1 MDAITQDFARHAR
14 ALGREQR
21 ALAAPAAPAA
31 HAAHAATVTLSATIE
46 GPLDAQRLQR
56 ALCRVAGR
64 HPATGLVFGRVEGLR
79 GLRQHFAGAAPAW
92 SSAGPDQGTP
102 AAALRAALQVLGDNR
117 AQLTLTAHPLAAD
130 GPSLVTLLD
139 ELAQACAD
147 ETAPAGAAP
156 LPYADYLD
164 WTDGLALE
172 NTEAG
177 AAYWQAVR
185 ERLAGLEAPRLPWQ
199 RAGNAGEPLAAQW
212 AELSATEATAVA
224 EWAAALGQP
233 LAHAL
238 QAAWWLLLAR
248 LDPAAAFCAGWQ
260 HDCRDDFDVLAGA
273 VGRYEALLPV
283 VVQPDM
289 AAPFADWLAAFG
301 GQLQQH
307 LDWREHCPAD
317 AGSGAPAR
325 VGFCCGGPASMQ
337 WRHGDLH
344 WHAQAPRALLPGLA
358 LALQVHVENRMPRRL
373 VLHHAGSV
381 HDADAMACLLEQYR
395 TLLHTLRAAP
405 HTAVG
410 ALPLATAAE
419 SARAEAMHAP
429 ALHVGT
435 QMLPQRLAHWAS
447 ERPHAPALSA
457 PGLQLSYA
465 GLARA
470 VDAVARQLPAL
481 GLRAGQPVGL
491 LLPRSGELVVA
502 LLAVMRA
509 GAPYLP
515 LDPAWP
521 SQRRAQILA
530 DAGAT
535 LVLTDAAHAGAA
547 GPLPQAEIAALLAAD
562 TVAGASSA
570 LPAAEAAQPAYVLYT
585 SGSTGTPKGVA
596 ISHGQLLNYAATSGQ
611 ALRLDRCQRFALTST
626 VAADLGNTTL
636 FGALWHGACLC
647 VADAADMR
655 HAAAFAGFLAREHVD
670 CLKIVPSHLDALLDG
685 DTAPLPLPP
694 HATIV
699 LGGEA
704 ASPALLQRLRTRMP
718 QARLCNHYGPTE
730 TTVGILVHDAGR
742 AAEAVEAPL
751 PLTQVLANCEAYVRT
766 ATGKLAAVGETG
778 ELYLGGAQLCAGYLN
793 LAAAGTAFVAHP
805 ERPGQRLYRSGDLAR
820 YLPRGGIELIGRA
833 DHQVKVRGFRIECG
847 EVEQALTAL
856 PGIRQAVV
864 MLAAPAGGAP
874 RLAAWL
880 VPDDATAGT
889 SMADAAL
896 RHALAERLPEAM
908 IPALWFAVA
917 ALPRLPNGKV
927 DRRAL
932 AHAAAAPAPTAAAG
946 STREPE
952 SELEALLLEQLRDL
966 LGAPGLAV
974 HDDLFEAGG
983 HSLLVIRL
991 VARIRKLLK
1000 QEIAPAVVFDAPN
1013 AAALAAALCAAS
1025 ADADNL
1031 ETLAGLQRQL
1041 AAMSP
1046 EARAAL
1052 RATATANA

>member
-21 ALAAPAAPAA
+21 ALSA
-31 HAAHAATVTLSATIE
+31 HAAMPVTLSATIG

-56 ALCRVAGR
+56 ALCRVAAR

-79 GLRQHFAGAAPAW
+79 GLRQHFAGALPAW
-92 SSAGPDQGTP
+92 SAAGPDQGTP
-102 AAALRAALQVLGDNR
+102 ETALRAALQVLDDNR

-130 GPSLVTLLD
+130 GPSLVTLLR
-139 ELAQACAD
+139 ELAQAYAND
-147 ETAPAGAAP
+147 TAPASEAP

-164 WTDGLALE
+164 WTDGLAQE

-177 AAYWQAVR
+177 AGYWQAVR
-185 ERLAGLEAPRLPWQ
+185 ERLAGLDAPRLPWQ
-199 RAGNAGEPLAAQW
+199 RAGNANAA
-212 AELSATEATAVA
+212 LSAQCVELPAAEAAAVA
-224 EWAAALGQP
+224 AWAAALGQP

-248 LDPAAAFCAGWQ
+248 LDPAAAFGAGWV

-283 VVQPDM
+283 AVQPDM

-301 GQLQQH
+301 AQLQQH
-307 LDWREHCPAD
+307 LDWREHCPAEASAD
-317 AGSGAPAR
+317 AAAR
-325 VGFCCGGPASMQ
+325 VGFYCSGPASMQ
-337 WRHGDLH
+337 WWRGELH
-344 WHAQAPRALLPGLA
+344 WRADAPRALLPGLA
-358 LALQVHVENRMPRRL
+358 LALQVHVEDGTPRQL
-373 VLHHAGSV
+373 VLHHADGI
-381 HDADAMACLLEQYR
+381 HGANAMACLLDQYR
-395 TLLHTLRAAP
+395 TLLQTLRATPA
-405 HTAVG
+405 TAVG
-410 ALPLATAAE
+410 AVPLATAAE
-419 SARAEAMHAP
+419 RARADAMHAP
-429 ALHVGT
+429 ALHVGA

-481 GLRAGQPVGL
+481 GLRPGKPVGL

-521 SQRRAQILA
+521 PQRRAQILA

-535 LVLTDAAHAGAA
+535 LVLTDLARAPSA
-547 GPLPQAEIAALLAAD
+547 GPLPHADIAALLAAD
-562 TVAGASSA
+562 NHAGSNQA
-570 LPAAEAAQPAYVLYT
+570 LPVPDAAQLAYVLYT

-596 ISHGQLLNYAATSGQ
+596 ITHGQLLNYAAASGQ
-611 ALRLDRCQRFALTST
+611 ALRLDRCQRFGLTST

-647 VADAADMR
+647 VAEEADMQ
-655 HAAAFAGFLAREHVD
+655 HAAAFVAFLAREHVD
-670 CLKIVPSHLDALLDG
+670 CLKIVPSHLDALLDD

-704 ASPALLQRLRTRMP
+704 ASAALLQRLHVRMP

-742 AAEAVEAPL
+742 AADAVDAPL
-751 PLTQVLANCEAYVRT
+751 PLTQVLANCEAHVRT
-766 ATGKLAAVGETG
+766 ATGQLAAVGETG
-778 ELYLGGAQLCAGYLN
+778 ELYLGGAQLCAGYLGG
-793 LAAAGTAFVAHP
+793 AAAGTAFVAHP
-805 ERPGQRLYRSGDLAR
+805 ERPGQHLYRSGDLAR

-833 DHQVKVRGFRIECG
+833 DHQIKVRGFRIECG
-847 EVEQALTAL
+847 EVEQALAAL
-856 PGIRQAVV
+856 PGVRQAVV
-864 MLAAPAGGAP
+864 MLAAPAGGVP
-874 RLAAWL
+874 QLATWI
-880 VPDDATAGT
+880 VPDGATAT
-889 SMADAAL
+889 DAAAL
-896 RHALAERLPEAM
+896 RNALRPALAERLPEAM
-908 IPALWFAVA
+908 IPALWFAVP

-932 AHAAAAPAPTAAAG
+932 AQAAAAGPAPSGPAGTA
-946 STREPE
+946 REPA
-952 SELEALLLEQLRDL
+952 SELEALLLDQLRDL

-983 HSLLVIRL
+983 HSLLVIKL

-1000 QEIAPAVVFDAPN
+1000 LEIAPAVVFDAPD
-1013 AAALAAALCAAS
+1013 AAALARALRNAS
-1025 ADADNL
+1025 PDPDGL

-1052 RATATANA
+1052 RASATANATA

>member
-1 MDAITQDFARHAR
+1 MNAITQDFARHAR

-21 ALAAPAAPAA
+21 ALAAQ
-31 HAAHAATVTLSATIE
+31 AATPVTLSATID

-56 ALCRVAGR
+56 ALCRIAER

-92 SSAGPDQGTP
+92 SSASLDAATP
-102 AAALRAALQVLGDNR
+102 ETALHAALQVLDDNR
-117 AQLTLTAHPLAAD
+117 ARLTLTAHPLAAD
-130 GPSLVTLLD
+130 GPSLATLLH
-139 ELAQACAD
+139 ELAQAYAD
-147 ETAPAGAAP
+147 ETAPAGDAP

-164 WTDGLALE
+164 WTDGLAQE

-177 AAYWQAVR
+177 TAYWQAVR
-185 ERLAGLEAPRLPWQ
+185 ERLAALDAPRLPWQ
-199 RAGNAGEPLAAQW
+199 RAANASETLAAQGVELPA
-212 AELSATEATAVA
+212 AEAAAVA
-224 EWAAALGQP
+224 EWAKALGQP
-233 LAHAL
+233 LSHAL

-248 LDPAAAFCAGWQ
+248 LDPAAAFCASWQ

-273 VGRYEALLPV
+273 VGRYESLLPV
-283 VVQPDM
+283 AVQPDM

-301 GQLQQH
+301 AQLQQH

-317 AGSGAPAR
+317 ASAGAAAR
-325 VGFCCGGPASMQ
+325 VGFCCSGPLGMQ
-337 WRHGDLH
+337 WQHGDLH
-344 WHAQAPRALLPGLA
+344 WSVHAPRALLPGLA
-358 LALQVHVENRMPRRL
+358 LALQVHLEDGMPRNL
-373 VLHHAGSV
+373 VLHHAGGV
-381 HDADAMACLLEQYR
+381 HGADAMACLLDQYR
-395 TLLHTLRAAP
+395 TLLQTLRAAP
-405 HTAVG
+405 ATAVG

-419 SARAEAMHAP
+419 AARADAMHAP

-465 GLARA
+465 ALART

-521 SQRRAQILA
+521 PQRRAQILA
-530 DAGAT
+530 AAGAT
-535 LVLTDAAHAGAA
+535 LVLTDAAHAAAA
-547 GPLPQAEIAALLAAD
+547 GPLPHADIAALLATGTLTD
-562 TVAGASSA
+562 PP
-570 LPAAEAAQPAYVLYT
+570 LPAVDAAQPAYVLYT

-596 ISHGQLLNYAATSGQ
+596 ITHGQLLNYAAASGQ
-611 ALRLDRCQRFALTST
+611 ALRLDRCQRFGLTST

-647 VADAADMR
+647 VADQADMQ
-655 HAAAFAGFLAREHVD
+655 HAAAFAAFLAREHVD

-685 DTAPLPLPP
+685 EAAPLPLPP

-704 ASPALLQRLRTRMP
+704 AAPALLQRLRARMP

-742 AAEAVEAPL
+742 AAEAVETLEAPL

-766 ATGKLAAVGETG
+766 AAGNLAAVGETG
-778 ELYLGGAQLCAGYLN
+778 ELCLGGAQLCAGYLDS
-793 LAAAGTAFVAHP
+793 AAEAAFIAHP

-847 EVEQALTAL
+847 EVEQALAAL
-856 PGIRQAVV
+856 PGVRQAVV
-864 MLAAPAGGAP
+864 MLATPDGGAAQ
-874 RLAAWL
+874 LAAWI
-880 VPDDATAGT
+880 VPDADTAV
-889 SMADAAL
+889 ADTNAAL
-896 RHALAERLPEAM
+896 RNTLRPALAGRLPEAM
-908 IPALWFAVA
+908 IPALWFAVP

-932 AHAAAAPAPTAAAG
+932 AQAAAAGPLRESAAAPA
-946 STREPE
+946 REPAT
-952 SELEALLLEQLRDL
+952 ELEALLLEQLRDL
-966 LGAPGLAV
+966 LGVPGLAV
-974 HDDLFEAGG
+974 HEDLFEAGG
-983 HSLLVIRL
+983 HSLLVIKL

-1000 QEIAPAVVFDAPN
+1000 LEIAPAVVFDAPN
-1013 AAALAAALCAAS
+1013 AAALARTLRSAS
-1025 ADADNL
+1025 PDPDSL

-1046 EARAAL
+1046 DARAAL
-1052 RATATANA
+1052 RASVTATA

>member
-14 ALGREQR
+14 TLGREQR
-21 ALAAPAAPAA
+21 ALSA
-31 HAAHAATVTLSATIE
+31 HAAMPVMLSATIE

-56 ALCRVAGR
+56 ALCRVAAR
-64 HPATGLVFGRVEGLR
+64 HPVTGLVFGRVEGLR
-79 GLRQHFAGAAPAW
+79 GLRQHFAGALPAW
-92 SSAGPDQGTP
+92 SGTRRDPATPDT
-102 AAALRAALQVLGDNR
+102 ALRAALQVLDDNR

-130 GPSLVTLLD
+130 GPSLVTLLS
-139 ELAQACAD
+139 ELAQAYAY
-147 ETAPAGAAP
+147 ETAPSGEAP

-164 WTDGLALE
+164 WSDGLAQE

-177 AAYWQAVR
+177 TGYWQAVR
-185 ERLAGLEAPRLPWQ
+185 ERLAGLDAPRLPWQ
-199 RAGNAGEPLAAQW
+199 RAGNADEALAAQGV
-212 AELSATEATAVA
+212 ELPATEAAAVA
-224 EWAAALGQP
+224 AWAAALGQP

-273 VGRYEALLPV
+273 VGRYEALLPLA
-283 VVQPDM
+283 VQPDM

-301 GQLQQH
+301 AQLQQH

-317 AGSGAPAR
+317 ASAGAPAR
-325 VGFCCGGPASMQ
+325 VGFCCRGPARMQ

-344 WHAQAPRALLPGLA
+344 WHANTPPALLPGLA
-358 LALQVHVENRMPRRL
+358 LALHVHVEDGLPRQL
-373 VLHHAGSV
+373 VLHHADSV
-381 HDADAMACLLEQYR
+381 HGADAMACLLDQYR
-395 TLLHTLRAAP
+395 ALLQTLRAAP

-419 SARAEAMHAP
+419 RARADAMHAP
-429 ALHVGT
+429 ALHVGA
-435 QMLPQRLAHWAS
+435 QMLPQRLAHWAN

-465 GLARA
+465 GLARV

-481 GLRAGQPVGL
+481 GLRSDQPVGL

-521 SQRRAQILA
+521 PQRRAQILA

-535 LVLTDAAHAGAA
+535 LVLTDAAHAPSA
-547 GPLPQAEIAALLAAD
+547 GPLPHADIAALLAAD
-562 TVAGASSA
+562 TAADTTPTLSA
-570 LPAAEAAQPAYVLYT
+570 ADAAQPAYVLYT

-596 ISHGQLLNYAATSGQ
+596 INHGQLLNYVAASGQ
-611 ALRLDRCQRFALTST
+611 ALRLDRCQRFGLTST

-647 VADAADMR
+647 VADEADMQ
-655 HAAAFAGFLAREHVD
+655 HAAAFTAFLAREHVD

-704 ASPALLQRLRTRMP
+704 ASAALLQRLRARMP

-742 AAEAVEAPL
+742 AADAVHAPL

-766 ATGKLAAVGETG
+766 ATGQLAAVGETG
-778 ELYLGGAQLCAGYLN
+778 ELYLGGAQLCAGYLDG
-793 LAAAGTAFVAHP
+793 AVAGTAFVAHP

-820 YLPRGGIELIGRA
+820 YLPRGGIELVGRA

-847 EVEQALTAL
+847 EVEQALAAL
-856 PGIRQAVV
+856 PGVRQAVV
-864 MLAAPAGGAP
+864 MLVAPAGGLP
-874 RLAAWL
+874 QLATWI
-880 VPDDATAGT
+880 VPDDATAT
-889 SMADAAL
+889 DAAALRNAL

-908 IPALWFAVA
+908 IPALWFAVP

-932 AHAAAAPAPTAAAG
+932 AQAAAAGPAPSSARPV
-946 STREPE
+946 REPA
-952 SELEALLLEQLRDL
+952 SELEALLLDQLRDL

-983 HSLLVIRL
+983 HSLLVIKL

-1000 QEIAPAVVFDAPN
+1000 LEIAPAMVFDAPH
-1013 AAALAAALCAAS
+1013 AAALALALRGAS
-1025 ADADNL
+1025 ADPDGL

-1052 RATATANA
+1052 RASGTANATA

>member
-14 ALGREQR
+14 TLGREQR
-21 ALAAPAAPAA
+21 ALSA
-31 HAAHAATVTLSATIE
+31 HAAMPVTLSATIE

-56 ALCRVAGR
+56 ALCRVAAR

-79 GLRQHFAGAAPAW
+79 GLRQNFAGAAPAW
-92 SSAGPDQGTP
+92 SPAGPDQGTP
-102 AAALRAALQVLGDNR
+102 ETALQAALQVLDDNR
-117 AQLTLTAHPLAAD
+117 AQLTLAAHPLAAD

-139 ELAQACAD
+139 ELAHAYAD
-147 ETAPAGAAP
+147 ESAPAGEAP

-164 WTDGLALE
+164 WTDGLAQD

-177 AAYWQAVR
+177 AGYWQAVR
-185 ERLAGLEAPRLPWQ
+185 ERIAGLDAPRLPWQ
-199 RAGNAGEPLAAQW
+199 RAGNANEALAAQCV
-212 AELSATEATAVA
+212 ELPATEAAAVA
-224 EWAAALGQP
+224 AWTAALGQP
-233 LAHAL
+233 LAHVL

-260 HDCRDDFDVLAGA
+260 HDCRDDFDVLAGT

-283 VVQPDM
+283 AVQPDM

-301 GQLQQH
+301 AQLQQH
-307 LDWREHCPAD
+307 LDWREHCAAD
-317 AGSGAPAR
+317 ASAGAPACF
-325 VGFCCGGPASMQ
+325 GFCCSGPASMQ

-344 WHAQAPRALLPGLA
+344 WRADAPRALLPGLA
-358 LALQVHVENRMPRRL
+358 LALQVHVEDGMPRQL
-373 VLHHAGSV
+373 VLHHADNV
-381 HDADAMACLLEQYR
+381 HGADAMACLLDQYR
-395 TLLHTLRAAP
+395 TLLQTLRAAP

-419 SARAEAMHAP
+419 RARADAMHAP
-429 ALHVGT
+429 ALHVGAQT
-435 QMLPQRLAHWAS
+435 LPQRLAHWAG

-470 VDAVARQLPAL
+470 VDAVAQQLPAL
-481 GLRAGQPVGL
+481 GLRPGQPVGL

-521 SQRRAQILA
+521 PQRRAQILA

-535 LVLTDAAHAGAA
+535 LVLTDAAHAPSA
-547 GPLPQAEIAALLAAD
+547 GPLPHADIAALLAAD
-562 TVAGASSA
+562 TAADA
-570 LPAAEAAQPAYVLYT
+570 THTLPMVDAAQSAYVLYT

-596 ISHGQLLNYAATSGQ
+596 ITHGQLLNYAAASGQ
-611 ALRLDRCQRFALTST
+611 ALRLDRCQRFGLTST

-647 VADAADMR
+647 VADGADMQ
-655 HAAAFAGFLAREHVD
+655 HAAAFTAFLAREHVD

-704 ASPALLQRLRTRMP
+704 ASPALLQRLRARMP

-742 AAEAVEAPL
+742 AADAVDAPL

-766 ATGKLAAVGETG
+766 ATGHPAAVGETG
-778 ELYLGGAQLCAGYLN
+778 ELYLGGAQLCAGYLGGN
-793 LAAAGTAFVAHP
+793 VSGTAFVAHP
-805 ERPGQRLYRSGDLAR
+805 DRPGQRLYRSGDLAR
-820 YLPRGGIELIGRA
+820 YLPRGGIELVGRA

-847 EVEQALTAL
+847 EVEQALAAL
-856 PGIRQAVV
+856 PGVRQAVV

-874 RLAAWL
+874 QLATWI
-880 VPDDATAGT
+880 VPDDATAT
-889 SMADAAL
+889 DAAALRNAL

-908 IPALWFAVA
+908 IPALWFAMA

-932 AHAAAAPAPTAAAG
+932 AQAAAAGPAPSSARPV
-946 STREPE
+946 REPA
-952 SELEALLLEQLRDL
+952 SELEALLLDQLRDL

-983 HSLLVIRL
+983 HSLLVIKL

-1000 QEIAPAVVFDAPN
+1000 LEIAPAMVFDAPD
-1013 AAALAAALCAAS
+1013 AAALARALRGAS
-1025 ADADNL
+1025 ADPDGL

-1052 RATATANA
+1052 RASGTANATA

>member
-1 MDAITQDFARHAR
+1 MDANTQDFARHAR

-21 ALAAPAAPAA
+21 ALSA
-31 HAAHAATVTLSATIE
+31 HAAMPVALSATIE
-46 GPLDAQRLQR
+46 GLLDPQRLHK
-56 ALCRVAGR
+56 ALCRVAAR

-102 AAALRAALQVLGDNR
+102 ATALQAALQVLGDNR

-130 GPSLVTLLD
+130 GTSLVTLLR
-139 ELAQACAD
+139 ELVQAYAD
-147 ETAPAGAAP
+147 ETALSGEAP

-164 WTDGLALE
+164 WTDGLAQD

-177 AAYWQAVR
+177 AGYWQAVR
-185 ERLAGLEAPRLPWQ
+185 ERLAGLDAPRLPWQ
-199 RAGNAGEPLAAQW
+199 RPGHAGEPLAAQSVG
-212 AELSATEATAVA
+212 LSATEAVAVA

-233 LAHAL
+233 LAHVL

-260 HDCRDDFDVLAGA
+260 HDCRDDFDELAGA

-283 VVQPDM
+283 AVQPDM

-301 GQLQQH
+301 AQLQQH

-317 AGSGAPAR
+317 AGAPAH
-325 VGFCCGGPASMQ
+325 VGFCCSGPSSLQ
-337 WRHGDLH
+337 WRHGALH
-344 WHAQAPRALLPGLA
+344 WRADAPRALLPGLA
-358 LALQVHVENRMPRRL
+358 LALQVHLEDGMPRQL
-373 VLHHAGSV
+373 VLHHADSV
-381 HDADAMACLLEQYR
+381 HGSDAMACLLDQYR
-395 TLLHTLRAAP
+395 ALLHTLRATP
-405 HTAVG
+405 DTAVG

-419 SARAEAMHAP
+419 RARADAMHAP
-429 ALHVGT
+429 ALHVGA

-457 PGLQLSYA
+457 PGLQLDYA

-481 GLRAGQPVGL
+481 GLRPGRPVGL

-502 LLAVMRA
+502 LLAVMHA

-521 SQRRAQILA
+521 PQRRAQILA

-535 LVLTDAAHAGAA
+535 LVLTDAAHAPCA
-547 GPLPQAEIAALLAAD
+547 GPLPHAEIAALLAAD
-562 TVAGASSA
+562 SDAGNAKA
-570 LPAAEAAQPAYVLYT
+570 LPVVEAAQPAYVLYT

-596 ISHGQLLNYAATSGQ
+596 IDHGQLLNYAAASGQ
-611 ALRLDRCQRFALTST
+611 ALRLDRCQRFGLTST

-647 VADAADMR
+647 VADQADMQ
-655 HAAAFAGFLAREHVD
+655 HAAAFTAFLAREHVD
-670 CLKIVPSHLDALLDG
+670 CLKIVPSHLDALLEG

-704 ASPALLQRLRTRMP
+704 ASAALLQRLRARMP

-742 AAEAVEAPL
+742 AADTADAASAAHAPL

-766 ATGKLAAVGETG
+766 ATGHLAAVGETG
-778 ELYLGGAQLCAGYLN
+778 ELYLGGAQLCAGYLGGDVS
-793 LAAAGTAFVAHP
+793 GTAFVAHP

-820 YLPRGGIELIGRA
+820 YLPRGGIELVGRA

-847 EVEQALTAL
+847 EVEQALAAL
-856 PGIRQAVV
+856 PGVRQAVV
-864 MLAAPAGGAP
+864 MLAAPAGGVP
-874 RLAAWL
+874 QLATWI
-880 VPDDATAGT
+880 VPDDATAT
-889 SMADAAL
+889 DAAALRNAL

-908 IPALWFAVA
+908 IPALWFAA
-917 ALPRLPNGKV
+917 PALPRLPNGKV

-932 AHAAAAPAPTAAAG
+932 AQAAAASPAPAAAA
-946 STREPE
+946 SAREPA
-952 SELEALLLEQLRDL
+952 SELEALLLDQLRDL
-966 LGAPGLAV
+966 LGVPGLAV
-974 HDDLFEAGG
+974 DQDLFEAGG
-983 HSLLVIRL
+983 HSLLVIKL

-1000 QEIAPAVVFDAPN
+1000 LEIAPAMVFDAPD
-1013 AAALAAALCAAS
+1013 AAALAGALRRAS
-1025 ADADNL
+1025 PDSDGL

-1052 RATATANA
+1052 RASATASATA